1 MSVNILIKRS
11 DTASKRPDPNA
22 LFDGELAL
30 NFDAATG
37 GLYYKDTDD
46 NIVKVGPC
54 QVSATAP
61 NSSPAGSTGNSVGE
75 FWFNSTT
82 NGLFVW
88 NGTIWV
94 DTTLGVAVQSV
105 SGTSPIAIDNTD
117 PLNPIVE
124 IDAASTTQSGAVQL
138 NDTVTST
145 STTEAATANAVKTA
159 YDKADNAIPDSTFTA
174 AGELI
179 VGTGAGAYTV
189 LAPGAAEYI
198 LQSNGDGTLSW
209 IVNSAGDV
217 TSVSGTAPI
226 QVDNTDPQTPVVS
239 IDSSTP
245 TAKGALLGCT
255 DASNAALG
263 CNAFLTGT
271 GADNVAVG
279 KNSLTSTTTGYQN
292 VAVGLSALCSVTDS
306 LQNTA
311 VGSTTLCSFITGGC
325 ANDAFGALALSSLTS
340 GCYNA
345 ALGAYSLFCF
355 TSGNFNTAVGH
366 RSMTGATTGEC
377 NTALGYL
384 SGKNITTGN
393 QNVSIGF
400 DATVADAAGNCQ
412 LAIGFA
418 AGQNWLTG
426 DNTKA
431 IKPGAGIID
440 CADSCGTAGQFLSST
455 GTALA
460 WVTGVGGFI
469 GTAPIQVDNTD
480 PQTPVVSVDAAT
492 TSALGVVQVGTNID
506 VTAGTISVPAA
517 TTTDQGAVQVGTN
530 IDVTAGTISV
540 ANSSTSGKG
549 VVQLNNSTNN
559 SSTDLAL
566 TAAQGKALQDQI
578 DALALTSNITLAG
591 TYDASTGF
599 MTTVTTTGIAAGFLV
614 GAVPPDPD
622 VTNVEYFIIVDVE
635 GSVPPPFE
643 VGGVAP
649 YHIGDWF
656 LSDGVV
662 WTFLNLAFQAPAATT
677 AVEGVVYLATDAE
690 VQAGTDTSNKV
701 VNPASLQAKV
711 SDSTSTTDS
720 FAIASSTAV
729 KSAYDLANAAIPNST
744 FNAQGDIIV
753 GTGND
758 TYGNLT
764 VGTNG
769 QILVVDDTEIFKV
782 KWTDAAATGDAGVT
796 GTAPI
801 TVDNTNPANPIIGVS
816 AASTSAAGVVQLND
830 SVTSTSTT
838 QAATPSAVNFVY
850 DLVAVALPK
859 SGGTMTGNI
868 IFSTG
873 TTVNFADITSA
884 SVAAADQLATVVDN
898 SNGNLTIVDAFDAG
912 EF

>member
-61 NSSPAGSTGNSVGE
+61 NSSPAGSTGNSIGE

-82 NGLFVW
+82 NGLFIW

-105 SGTSPIAIDNTD
+105 TSTSPITVDNTD
-117 PLNPIVE
+117 PLNPVIN
-124 IDAASTTQSGAVQL
+124 IDAAGTTQSGAVQL
-138 NDTVTST
+138 YDGVDST

-159 YDKADNAIPDSTFTA
+159 YDKADDSIPKSTFTA

-239 IDSSTP
+239 
-245 TAKGALLGCT
+245 
-255 DASNAALG
+255 
-263 CNAFLTGT
+263 
-271 GADNVAVG
+271 
-279 KNSLTSTTTGYQN
+279 
-292 VAVGLSALCSVTDS
+292 
-306 LQNTA
+306 
-311 VGSTTLCSFITGGC
+311 
-325 ANDAFGALALSSLTS
+325 
-340 GCYNA
+340 
-345 ALGAYSLFCF
+345 
-355 TSGNFNTAVGH
+355 
-366 RSMTGATTGEC
+366 
-377 NTALGYL
+377 
-384 SGKNITTGN
+384 
-393 QNVSIGF
+393 
-400 DATVADAAGNCQ
+400 
-412 LAIGFA
+412 
-418 AGQNWLTG
+418 
-426 DNTKA
+426 
-431 IKPGAGIID
+431 
-440 CADSCGTAGQFLSST
+440 
-455 GTALA
+455 
-460 WVTGVGGFI
+460 
-469 GTAPIQVDNTD
+469 
-480 PQTPVVSVDAAT
+480 VDAAT
-492 TSALGVVQVGTNID
+492 TSALGV
-506 VTAGTISVPAA
+506 
-517 TTTDQGAVQVGTN
+517 VQVGTN

-690 VQAGTDTSNKV
+690 VQAGTDTSNKAI
-701 VNPASLQAKV
+701 NPASLQSKI

-720 FAIASSTAV
+720 FSIASSTAV
-729 KSAYDLANAAIPNST
+729 KAAYDAAQSAGANAL
-744 FNAQGDIIV
+744 Q
-753 GTGND
+753 
-758 TYGNLT
+758 
-764 VGTNG
+764 
-769 QILVVDDTEIFKV
+769 
-782 KWTDAAATGDAGVT
+782 
-796 GTAPI
+796 
-801 TVDNTNPANPIIGVS
+801 
-816 AASTSAAGVVQLND
+816 
-830 SVTSTSTT
+830 TT
-838 QAATPSAVNFVY
+838 
-850 DLVAVALPK
+850 
-859 SGGTMTGNI
+859 GGTMTGNI
-868 IFSTG
+868 VFSTG
-873 TTVNFADITSA
+873 TTVNYADTASTS
-884 SVAAADQLATVVDN
+884 VIAADQLATVVDD

-912 EF
+912 TF